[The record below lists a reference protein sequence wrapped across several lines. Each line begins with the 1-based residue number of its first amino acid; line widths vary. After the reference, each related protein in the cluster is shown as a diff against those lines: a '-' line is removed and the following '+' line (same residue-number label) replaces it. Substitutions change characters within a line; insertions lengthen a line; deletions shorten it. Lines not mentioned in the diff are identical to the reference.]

1 MNSSSNSAK
10 DIMSHKLIFID
21 GLDTAAN
28 AIEKMKS
35 QGVDALI
42 INKRNQNDAYGIV
55 TIKDIIKKV
64 YIKDLKPEEVNIYE
78 IMSKPVIPVPALM
91 NIRYISRL
99 MLRAK
104 ISVAPV
110 EQDGELIGVI
120 SFSSLFHNGLY

>member
-1 MNSSSNSAK
+1 
-10 DIMSHKLIFID
+10 MSHKLVLID

-42 INKRNQNDAYGIV
+42 INKRNQYDAYGIV

-64 YIKDLKPEEVNIYE
+64 YIKDLRPEEVNIYE

-99 MLRAK
+99 MLRAN

-110 EQDGELIGVI
+110 EQDGELIGII
-120 SFSSLFHNGLY
+120 SFSSLFHNGIY